1 MNQILHTLKLPD
13 FVTLLNALCGV
24 IAIIIV
30 LDGFTYLAPLL
41 ILIAAV
47 ADGADGHI
55 ARKFSSSEIGG
66 NLDSLADVISFGVAP
81 VIITYSFV
89 TGTQPQYILLPA
101 MLFYFICGILRLAR
115 FNTMHLGMN
124 SFSGLPITAGGI
136 TISSYLLMGENLF
149 HAYGMALLFL
159 VIGLLMVGDM
169 TYMKARNKKLLMPL
183 TLIFAAIIVSY
194 FVNIEYTHILASIL
208 SGIMAIYIIS
218 PIIKK
223 NKEVHYAGKRTN
235 N

>member
-81 VIITYSFV
+81 VIITH
-89 TGTQPQYILLPA
+89 IHLLQEHSHSIFCF
-101 MLFYFICGILRLAR
+101 LQCC
-115 FNTMHLGMN
+115 
-124 SFSGLPITAGGI
+124 S
-136 TISSYLLMGENLF
+136 ISYVEF
-149 HAYGMALLFL
+149 
-159 VIGLLMVGDM
+159 
-169 TYMKARNKKLLMPL
+169 
-183 TLIFAAIIVSY
+183 
-194 FVNIEYTHILASIL
+194 
-208 SGIMAIYIIS
+208 
-218 PIIKK
+218 
-223 NKEVHYAGKRTN
+223 
-235 N
+235 

>member
-1 MNQILHTLKLPD
+1 VNQILHTLKLPD

-41 ILIAAV
+41 ILIAAI

-55 ARKFSSSEIGG
+55 ARRFSSSEIGG
-66 NLDSLADVISFGVAP
+66 NLDSLADVISFGAAP
-81 VIITYSFV
+81 VIITYSSAAQ
-89 TGTQPQYILLPA
+89 TQAQYILLPA

-136 TISSYLLMGENLF
+136 AISSYLLMGDGF
-149 HAYGMALLFL
+149 FDAYIMAVL
-159 VIGLLMVGDM
+159 VIILGLLMVSNV
-169 TYMKARNKKLLMPL
+169 TYLKAKNKNILVPL
-183 TLIFAAIIVSY
+183 TLIFAMTIISY
-194 FVNIEYTHILASIL
+194 FVNIEYTHLMASML
-208 SGIMAIYIIS
+208 SGLMAIYIIS

-223 NKEVHYAGKRTN
+223 NKEAYYAGKRSDN
-235 N
+235 